1 MKDLTG
7 SGHKNRLKQSLHK
20 LKAEIEHNSVTQ
32 GVMLSQLFGCS
43 NMRGGNHHLFDDV
56 GDKDEDFD

>member
-1 MKDLTG
+1 
-7 SGHKNRLKQSLHK
+7 